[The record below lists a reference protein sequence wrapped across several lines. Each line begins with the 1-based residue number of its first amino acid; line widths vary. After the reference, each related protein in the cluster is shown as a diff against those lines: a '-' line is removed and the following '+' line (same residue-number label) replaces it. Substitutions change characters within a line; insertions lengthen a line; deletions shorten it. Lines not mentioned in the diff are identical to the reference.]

1 MPSSIED
8 IRKTGFESVKARL
21 RLSPDTE
28 YEIGKRK
35 DNPLD
40 TLVAAWDALPLID
53 LFHLQALTRTVA
65 EELPGSK
72 NDCRLLLNSKGK
84 GDWSEVHVSTRP
96 DIRCCVPISHIAA
109 EFGSYEQSESVSTTT
124 RVRLEGTATQQDGKT
139 LNARHQLND
148 LEAMITS
155 RLSAKIKGVVFGDI
169 QDFAQAVADEVEAAK
184 PELAKHLV
192 VKTWVIDA
200 YMRDKSCSTSSD
212 QGGIATTSRCEN
224 SGSPR
229 DDSHQG
235 SNVQG
240 AVSFKMAIN
249 NTDNANNDLQ
259 IEASPATEPGS
270 TQASTLRHL
279 MHGLDARLS
288 SFSPYV
294 SAEVASASTDPR
306 TSPIDATIPLRGKME
321 RGVFVALGSN
331 VGNRIEEIE
340 KACRAIDEDPD
351 MRIVDT
357 SFLYETKPMYVEDQE
372 RFVNGACEVSE
383 GW

>member
-1 MPSSIED
+1 M
-8 IRKTGFESVKARL
+8 KARL

-96 DIRCCVPISHIAA
+96 DIRCCVPISHIVA

-124 RVRLEGTATQQDGKT
+124 RVWLEGTATQQDGKT

-200 YMRDKSCSTSSD
+200 YMRDKSCSTSSE

-306 TSPIDATIPLRGKME
+306 TSPIDATISLRGKME